1 MWCYRDCKH
10 FLRWHM
16 GVLQSYKKWHMLT
29 FLKKCLL
36 GHRIS
41 KILTSVLCFQG
52 VCACIHAYV
61 PNKHLACWQNLF
73 KLSPLMDVGTR
84 MNALNLGFA
93 RVKVI
98 VGSIMPQDALFGL
111 VVVTWL
117 VAWHCGNA
125 LHLINEVTL
134 CQPGHVSTWMGV
146 WPYGQVNHLSM

>member
-1 MWCYRDCKH
+1 
-10 FLRWHM
+10 
-16 GVLQSYKKWHMLT
+16 
-29 FLKKCLL
+29 
-36 GHRIS
+36 
-41 KILTSVLCFQG
+41 
-52 VCACIHAYV
+52 
-61 PNKHLACWQNLF
+61 
-73 KLSPLMDVGTR
+73 

-146 WPYGQVNHLSM
+146 